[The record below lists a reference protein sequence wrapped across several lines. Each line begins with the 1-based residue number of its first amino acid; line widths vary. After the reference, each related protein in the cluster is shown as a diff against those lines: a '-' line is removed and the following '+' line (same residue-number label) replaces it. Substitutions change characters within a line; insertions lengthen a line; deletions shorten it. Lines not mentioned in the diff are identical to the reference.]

1 MPVSDGGIADW
12 VTALPASEKDKFLTM
27 AAQGEGAQVEALLV
41 RQFRRESRPAGATA
55 ASTGRTAG
63 ELLAGAE
70 ARRTAREAAA
80 ARAREEARARRAA
93 EQAAARE
100 GHLEK
105 LAGRKDET
113 WQQLEKLTMFSR
125 PKEYDQATQ
134 LLRDLHV
141 IAQRE
146 DDITAFTARVRELR
160 TRYAKR
166 PSLMERLD
174 KAGLPKL
181 E

>member
-1 MPVSDGGIADW
+1 VPVSDGGIADW

-93 EQAAARE
+93 EQAAAR
-100 GHLEK
+100 
-105 LAGRKDET
+105 AT
-113 WQQLEKLTMFSR
+113 WRSW
-125 PKEYDQATQ
+125 
-134 LLRDLHV
+134 RD
-141 IAQRE
+141 A
-146 DDITAFTARVRELR
+146 R
-160 TRYAKR
+160 TRHGSSWR
-166 PSLMERLD
+166 S
-174 KAGLPKL
+174 
-181 E
+181 